1 MGIYRIPNYFQAV
14 VKGFKNG
21 KAILDFPEGEWHDVK
36 DEMRKIKAGEI
47 RFEKNELKLIE
58 ESGEED
64 NRETK
69 EEEED
74 KAIEEEIDED
84 TEGKEEDVTVATY
97 PRWKTK
103 SVILFIMLRTIFL
116 LMMLITL

>member
-1 MGIYRIPNYFQAV
+1 M
-14 VKGFKNG
+14 
-21 KAILDFPEGEWHDVK
+21 K

-47 RFEKNELKLIE
+47 RFEKNELELIE

-103 SVILFIMLRTIFL
+103 SVCVKLKRIPPQILRALPVHNVRTIFL
-116 LMMLITL
+116 LMMLITM